1 MPFPRRPVSSG
12 ICDAIRQ
19 NLRSTTPKTLPDR
32 TVSFVDR
39 ASGRDGEFF
48 CATPI
53 APSLVE
59 VKPLTP
65 AMCDAAT
72 KKTREID
79 RKRWLKLHAYIANRV
94 DRRSLSFNDLKDADE
109 FFECLA
115 GGDDTVDADELESA
129 LRFCGMNPSR
139 KDIDRVMLEIDQ
151 DGSGELDRDEFITL
165 LFDAEMSQR
174 FFDAARSG
182 DKRSTMLTVPLW
194 SLTYQRKKKLQG
206 CYEDYGAPGDQAAAS
221 PKRETVE
228 GVVTVESPGGQRM
241 SRVSQASQRG
251 PGSPGRPGGGRSS
264 AEVADAL
271 EHHQRIRGTNT
282 LKEGPKAGGDDDDD
296 SARSAGRRPSRAA
309 GSAARRAS
317 RARSASV
324 ADRDSR
330 RASSAARGS
339 AVGFRVRKNTAAL
352 NAAAV
357 VTAAVHEEEKVEVVD
372 EAKMRQRQITRYAP
386 QYAQSKTS
394 RFRRQGV
401 DADTQDAYRDDNDV
415 FVDTYSTA
423 KIRKGHRARGVV
435 DLGTQKEGPK
445 RGPKKAAKTREQ
457 IAGRRGGGL
466 FAGKAVGVVVG
477 SAGGGKLAGTGQ
489 MVGPGAFRR
498 AGGVRG
504 GLS

>member
-228 GVVTVESPGGQRM
+228 GVVTVEAPGGRRT
-241 SRVSQASQRG
+241 SRPSRASPRG

-282 LKEGPKAGGDDDDD
+282 LKEGPKAGGDDDDDD

-401 DADTQDAYRDDNDV
+401 DQGSKKRAKFPTSKAHISAV
-415 FVDTYSTA
+415 FHSFRL
-423 KIRKGHRARGVV
+423 IFGRAIISRN
-435 DLGTQKEGPK
+435 
-445 RGPKKAAKTREQ
+445 
-457 IAGRRGGGL
+457 GL
-466 FAGKAVGVVVG
+466 EAWMLF
-477 SAGGGKLAGTGQ
+477 SE
-489 MVGPGAFRR
+489 R
-498 AGGVRG
+498 ACAEHSR
-504 GLS
+504 

>member
-1 MPFPRRPVSSG
+1 MEKPTLDTEHLQSDVRGLESSVRRDVGSMGDALRDVQDELKKQKAPPNFSG
-12 ICDAIRQ
+12 KIRRAFEKMDKLEREVDGTRSDVRKLKPGLSKDQ
-19 NLRSTTPKTLPDR
+19 LEKRLRELE
-32 TVSFVDR
+32 
-39 ASGRDGEFF
+39 ASVRRD
-48 CATPI
+48 
-53 APSLVE
+53 
-59 VKPLTP
+59 
-65 AMCDAAT
+65 M
-72 KKTREID
+72 
-79 RKRWLKLHAYIANRV
+79 
-94 DRRSLSFNDLKDADE
+94 RSLSDVLSNLKDDLAKRPALEVAGLRSKVSEIRVALGHVADDVKLMGQKPDWADAAAAATWAE
-109 FFECLA
+109 HKAAIVDELK
-115 GGDDTVDADELESA
+115 DVKDTVGTLADLAKKETDPLRKRLYALQAADGDAQLKEA
-129 LRFCGMNPSR
+129 LRHAQSIGFATQV
-139 KDIDRVMLEIDQ
+139 D
-151 DGSGELDRDEFITL
+151 
-165 LFDAEMSQR
+165 
-174 FFDAARSG
+174 DAALSG
-182 DKRSTMLTVPLW
+182 L
-194 SLTYQRKKKLQG
+194 
-206 CYEDYGAPGDQAAAS
+206 AAAS
-221 PKRETVE
+221 APGR
-228 GVVTVESPGGQRM
+228 GVDVTSLL
-241 SRVSQASQRG
+241 
-251 PGSPGRPGGGRSS
+251 SPGRPGAGRSS

-282 LKEGPKAGGDDDDD
+282 LKEGPKAGGDDDDDD

-435 DLGTQKEGPK
+435 DLGNQKEGPK

>member
-1 MPFPRRPVSSG
+1 
-12 ICDAIRQ
+12 
-19 NLRSTTPKTLPDR
+19 
-32 TVSFVDR
+32 
-39 ASGRDGEFF
+39 
-48 CATPI
+48 
-53 APSLVE
+53 
-59 VKPLTP
+59 
-65 AMCDAAT
+65 MCDAAT

-79 RKRWLKLHAYIANRV
+79 RKRWLKLHAYIANASTG
-94 DRRSLSFNDLKDADE
+94 RSLSLNDLKDADE

-129 LRFCGMNPSR
+129 AARR
-139 KDIDRVMLEIDQ
+139 AR
-151 DGSGELDRDEFITL
+151 RDEFITL

-206 CYEDYGAPGDQAAAS
+206 CYEDFYGAGDQAAAS

-228 GVVTVESPGGQRM
+228 GVVAIESPGGRRT
-241 SRVSQASQRG
+241 SRRA
-251 PGSPGRPGGGRSS
+251 GRPRGARGRRAGRRGGRSS
-264 AEVADAL
+264 AEVGTL

-296 SARSAGRRPSRAA
+296 DSARSAGRRPSRAA
-309 GSAARRAS
+309 GIRRARAS
-317 RARSASV
+317 RAR
-324 ADRDSR
+324 
-330 RASSAARGS
+330 G
-339 AVGFRVRKNTAAL
+339 RVR
-352 NAAAV
+352 
-357 VTAAVHEEEKVEVVD
+357 
-372 EAKMRQRQITRYAP
+372 
-386 QYAQSKTS
+386 
-394 RFRRQGV
+394 V

-423 KIRKGHRARGVV
+423 RVRKGHRARGVV

-504 GLS
+504 GLSS

>member
-228 GVVTVESPGGQRM
+228 GVVAIESPGGRRT
-241 SRVSQASQRG
+241 SRPSRASPRG

-296 SARSAGRRPSRAA
+296 DSARSAGRRP
-309 GSAARRAS
+309 
-317 RARSASV
+317 
-324 ADRDSR
+324 DSR
-330 RASSAARGS
+330 RPSAARGS

-394 RFRRQGV
+394 RFRRQG
-401 DADTQDAYRDDNDV
+401 DAYRDDNDV

-423 KIRKGHRARGVV
+423 RVRKGHRARGVV
-435 DLGTQKEGPK
+435 DLGTQKEGPM